1 MFTSAGGGGVNKTSE
16 ERLSCWPRDWHRPRH
31 RTLSVATMRKRDW
44 PPSWIPPLSLSRP
57 SSTHLRSPDIMQA
70 YLDHVIHFASVSTVL
85 CIFLSLLL
93 GIVRLFSSRRVF
105 GRLWIADAV
114 IMLMCCVTEWCIHTE
129 LAVVKCVN
137 VLDRS
142 LASLSSSL
150 KNSRRIFAIR
160 FRLS

>member
-1 MFTSAGGGGVNKTSE
+1 MTGTGLFTSAGGGGVNKTSE

-85 CIFLSLLL
+85 CIFLSLLF
-93 GIVRLFSSRRVF
+93 GIFRLFSSRRVDR
-105 GRLWIADAV
+105 GCRDHA
-114 IMLMCCVTEWCIHTE
+114 
-129 LAVVKCVN
+129 N
-137 VLDRS
+137 VLCQRMVHS
-142 LASLSSSL
+142 HRVSGC
-150 KNSRRIFAIR
+150 
-160 FRLS
+160 

>member
-44 PPSWIPPLSLSRP
+44 PPSWIPPLSLSDP

-85 CIFLSLLL
+85 CIFLSRLF
-93 GIVRLFSSRRVF
+93 GIVRLFSSRRV
-105 GRLWIADAV
+105 RP
-114 IMLMCCVTEWCIHTE
+114 
-129 LAVVKCVN
+129 VVNRGCRDHAN
-137 VLDRS
+137 VLCHRMVHS
-142 LASLSSSL
+142 HRVSGC
-150 KNSRRIFAIR
+150 
-160 FRLS
+160 